1 MIPEDVHAAGDS
13 DFLLGSHAI
22 LWCADGLV
30 HLVQDCQQSIH
41 CLL

>member
-1 MIPEDVHAAGDS
+1 MSAEHLHAAGDS
-13 DFLLGSHAI
+13 HFLLWSHAI
-22 LWCADGLV
+22 LWRAHGMV